1 MHFWIDM
8 IHNDSGYEPERI
20 AKLGPKQG
28 KSKVDQALKSKRDMF
43 VDKAESLS
51 PETFKK
57 ANEKTVQYV
66 ADSMSVKSFKDKNP
80 RAKQMT

>member
-57 ANEKTVQYV
+57 VNEKTVQYV

>member
-1 MHFWIDM
+1 M

-28 KSKVDQALKSKRDMF
+28 KTKVDQALKSKRDMF

-57 ANEKTVQYV
+57 ANEKTV
-66 ADSMSVKSFKDKNP
+66 
-80 RAKQMT
+80 

>member
-20 AKLGPKQG
+20 PKMGFSNKDPKQS
-28 KSKVDQALKSKRDMF
+28 KSKVDQALKSKRDIF
-43 VDKAESLS
+43 VDKAENMS

-57 ANEKTVQYV
+57 ANEKTI
-66 ADSMSVKSFKDKNP
+66 
-80 RAKQMT
+80 